1 MNFVEKKGFL
11 QNTSNECIESR
22 NGDRM
27 TRISD
32 DMIDTIRSQTD
43 IVDLIS
49 EYVQLSKR
57 GKNWF
62 GLCPFHEENSPSF
75 SVSEDKQL
83 FHCFG
88 CGASGNAITF
98 MMDMENRTF
107 IDSIVKLGSRVG
119 IEVDSSSH
127 DAQAPKNT
135 HQQQM
140 VKAYTLAAN
149 FYSHLLLNTIE
160 GEKALSYLEKRG
172 FTRDQIEQYE
182 IGWSPLQSDALAA
195 LLKRQEFDLKEM
207 VTAGLCF
214 QKDDGSGYFDRFRG
228 RIMFPIH
235 DDNGAV
241 IAFSGRR
248 LDESSSE
255 AKYINSPE
263 TPIFEKSKVLYN
275 FHRARLN
282 VRKTGKVVLFEGFMD
297 TIAADRGG
305 IDNTVAVMGTALS
318 SHHIVKLKRMA
329 KKAVICCDGDSA
341 GWGAAKRFAD
351 SLMDSGMEVL
361 VAVLPD
367 GMDPDDFISQHGI
380 RSFQE
385 KVLDQPLSYISFVA
399 SYYRRDKN
407 LSIDHDIKQ
416 YVHEV
421 FDELAHRCSPIE
433 KDLLIQQLHS
443 ETNASKESL
452 GQEFAKSIARK
463 ARKNRDAEP
472 EEDLRSVSITSTVAN
487 RTETDRAELL
497 LLAHLLMDADLF
509 EEKRNELQDLFVRD
523 DVLKIFFKLAAFYEQ
538 YDLPNY
544 QRFAE
549 VLEDRQLKKI
559 VMEAV
564 MTERSPEFR
573 EQEVDDCIRHL
584 KLSRLNRLIDQK
596 RHELKEAEKMKDEE
610 RAQQLGMEVVEL
622 LRSKSLKVL

>member
-1 MNFVEKKGFL
+1 
-11 QNTSNECIESR
+11 
-22 NGDRM
+22 M

-32 DMIDTIRSQTD
+32 DTIEEIRSGTD

-98 MMDMENRTF
+98 MMDMENRSF
-107 IDSIVKLGSRVG
+107 IDSILKLGSRIG
-119 IEVDSSSH
+119 MELEASTN
-127 DAQAPKNT
+127 DAQTTKTSSN
-135 HQQQM
+135 QQM
-140 VKAYTLAAN
+140 LKAYTLAAN

-160 GEKALSYLEKRG
+160 GEKALEYLENRG

-182 IGWSPLQSDALAA
+182 IGWSPVQSDALSS
-195 LLKRQEFDLKEM
+195 LLTRQGFDLKEM
-207 VTAGLCF
+207 ETAGLCF
-214 QKDDGSGYFDRFRG
+214 QKEDGSGYFDRFRG
-228 RIMFPIH
+228 RIMFPIQ
-235 DDNGAV
+235 DDNGMT

-248 LDESSSE
+248 LEDSSSD

-263 TPIFEKSKVLYN
+263 TPIFEKSKVLFN

-282 VRKTGKVVLFEGFMD
+282 VRKSGKVILFEGFMD

-305 IDNTVAVMGTALS
+305 IGNTVAVMGTALS

-329 KKAVICCDGDSA
+329 KKVVICCDGDSA

-351 SLMDSGMEVL
+351 SLIDSGMDVL
-361 VAVLPD
+361 VATLPD
-367 GMDPDDFISQHGI
+367 RMDPDDFIAQQGVDA
-380 RSFQE
+380 FTE
-385 KVLDQPLSYISFVA
+385 KILDQPLSYISFVA
-399 SYYRRDKN
+399 AYYRRDKN

-421 FDELAHRCSPIE
+421 FNELAHRCSPIE

-443 ETNASKESL
+443 ETHASKESL
-452 GQEFAKSIARK
+452 GQEFTKSIARK
-463 ARKNRDAEP
+463 AKQTRVADP
-472 EEDLRSVSITSTVAN
+472 VEESRSVSLTSATAN
-487 RTETDRAELL
+487 RTETDRAEQL

-509 EEKRNELQDLFVRD
+509 EEKRAELQDLFVRD
-523 DVLKIFFKLAAFYEQ
+523 DVIKIFFKLAAFYEQ

-549 VLEDRQLKKI
+549 MLEDRQLKKI
-559 VMEAV
+559 VMEAIL
-564 MTERSPEFR
+564 TERSQEHTG
-573 EQEVDDCIRHL
+573 QEVEDCIRHL
-584 KLSRLNRLIDQK
+584 KRNQLKRLIEQK
-596 RHELKEAEKMKDEE
+596 QHESKEAEK
-610 RAQQLGMEVVEL
+610 RTTY
-622 LRSKSLKVL
+622 

>member
-1 MNFVEKKGFL
+1 
-11 QNTSNECIESR
+11 
-22 NGDRM
+22 M

-32 DMIDTIRSQTD
+32 DTIEEIRSGTD

-98 MMDMENRTF
+98 MMDMENRSF
-107 IDSIVKLGSRVG
+107 IDSILKLGSRIG
-119 IEVDSSSH
+119 MELEASTN
-127 DAQAPKNT
+127 DAQTTKTSSN
-135 HQQQM
+135 QQM
-140 VKAYTLAAN
+140 LKAYTLAAN

-160 GEKALSYLEKRG
+160 GEKALEYLENRG

-182 IGWSPLQSDALAA
+182 IGWSPVQSDALSS
-195 LLKRQEFDLKEM
+195 LLTRQGFDLKEM
-207 VTAGLCF
+207 ETAGLCF
-214 QKDDGSGYFDRFRG
+214 QKEDGSGYFDRFRG
-228 RIMFPIH
+228 RIMFPIQ
-235 DDNGAV
+235 DDNGMT

-248 LDESSSE
+248 LEDSSSD

-263 TPIFEKSKVLYN
+263 TPIFEKSKVLFN

-282 VRKTGKVVLFEGFMD
+282 VRKSGKVILFEGFMD

-305 IDNTVAVMGTALS
+305 IGNTVAVMGTALS

-329 KKAVICCDGDSA
+329 KKVVICCDGDSA

-351 SLMDSGMEVL
+351 SLIDSGMDVL
-361 VAVLPD
+361 VATLPD
-367 GMDPDDFISQHGI
+367 RMDPDDFIAQQGVDA
-380 RSFQE
+380 FTE
-385 KVLDQPLSYISFVA
+385 KILDQPLSYISFVA
-399 SYYRRDKN
+399 AYYRRDKN

-421 FDELAHRCSPIE
+421 FNELAHRCSPIE

-452 GQEFAKSIARK
+452 GQEFTKSIARK
-463 ARKNRDAEP
+463 AKQTRDVDP
-472 EEDLRSVSITSTVAN
+472 VEESRSVSLTSATAN
-487 RTETDRAELL
+487 RTETDRAEQL

-509 EEKRNELQDLFVRD
+509 EEKRAELQDLFVRD
-523 DVLKIFFKLAAFYEQ
+523 DVIKIFFKLAAFYEQ

-549 VLEDRQLKKI
+549 MLEDRQLKKI
-559 VMEAV
+559 VMEAIL
-564 MTERSPEFR
+564 TERSQEHTG
-573 EQEVDDCIRHL
+573 QEVEDCIRHL
-584 KLSRLNRLIDQK
+584 KRNQLKRLIEQK
-596 RHELKEAEKMKDEE
+596 QHESKEAEKKNDLLKAMELATE
-610 RAQQLGMEVVEL
+610 VIQLV
-622 LRSKSLKVL
+622 RSLKVL

>member
-1 MNFVEKKGFL
+1 
-11 QNTSNECIESR
+11 
-22 NGDRM
+22 M

-32 DMIDTIRSQTD
+32 DTIEEIRSGTD

-98 MMDMENRTF
+98 MMDMENRSF
-107 IDSIVKLGSRVG
+107 IDSILKLGSRIG
-119 IEVDSSSH
+119 MELEASTN
-127 DAQAPKNT
+127 DAQTTKTSSN
-135 HQQQM
+135 QQM
-140 VKAYTLAAN
+140 LKAYTLAAN

-160 GEKALSYLEKRG
+160 GEKALEYLENRG
-172 FTRDQIEQYE
+172 FTREQIEQYE
-182 IGWSPLQSDALAA
+182 IGWSPVQSDALSS
-195 LLKRQEFDLKEM
+195 LLTRQGFDLKEM
-207 VTAGLCF
+207 ETAGLCF
-214 QKDDGSGYFDRFRG
+214 QKEDGSGYFDRFRG
-228 RIMFPIH
+228 RIMFPIQ
-235 DDNGAV
+235 DDNGMT

-248 LDESSSE
+248 LEDSSSD

-263 TPIFEKSKVLYN
+263 TPIFEKSKVLFN

-282 VRKTGKVVLFEGFMD
+282 VRKSGKVILFEGFMD

-305 IDNTVAVMGTALS
+305 IGNTVAVMGTALS

-329 KKAVICCDGDSA
+329 KKVVICCDGDSA

-351 SLMDSGMEVL
+351 SLIDSGMDVL
-361 VAVLPD
+361 VATLPD
-367 GMDPDDFISQHGI
+367 RMDPDDFIAQQGVDA
-380 RSFQE
+380 FTE
-385 KVLDQPLSYISFVA
+385 KILDQPLSYISFVA
-399 SYYRRDKN
+399 AYYRRDKN

-421 FDELAHRCSPIE
+421 FNELAHRCSPIE

-452 GQEFAKSIARK
+452 GQEFTKSIARK
-463 ARKNRDAEP
+463 AKQTRDADP
-472 EEDLRSVSITSTVAN
+472 VEESRSVSLTSATAN
-487 RTETDRAELL
+487 RTETDRAEQL

-509 EEKRNELQDLFVRD
+509 EEKRAELQDLFVRD
-523 DVLKIFFKLAAFYEQ
+523 DVIKIFFKLAAFYEQ

-549 VLEDRQLKKI
+549 MLEDRQLKKI
-559 VMEAV
+559 VMEAIL
-564 MTERSPEFR
+564 TERSQEHTG
-573 EQEVDDCIRHL
+573 QEVEDCIRHL
-584 KLSRLNRLIDQK
+584 KRNQLKRLIEQK
-596 RHELKEAEKMKDEE
+596 QHESKEAEKKNDLLKAMELATE
-610 RAQQLGMEVVEL
+610 VIQLV
-622 LRSKSLKVL
+622 RSLKVL